1 MITVE
6 WKFNFVWL
14 SLLSRD
20 RVCWLFFTK
29 LVSKQAGF
37 QKELKSPCHQNH
49 VFSNPPRQLFYWLTE
64 KTPEETSLA
73 YYVISDCWRTHCLFL
88 SRANIVSNLAV
99 ACSGAIPVVKEKR
112 FWPIFCCLSYRM
124 AEANPSSTN
133 ADILTISYPIVS
145 S

>member
-14 SLLSRD
+14 SLLSGD
-20 RVCWLFFTK
+20 RVCWLFFTRPIG
-29 LVSKQAGF
+29 KQAGA
-37 QKELKSPCHQNH
+37 QNELQSPCHQNH
-49 VFSNPPRQLFYWLTE
+49 VFNNPPRQLFYWLTE
-64 KTPEETSLA
+64 KTAEETGLA
-73 YYVISDCWRTHCLFL
+73 YYVISDFWGTCCLFL

-99 ACSGAIPVVKEKR
+99 TCSGAIPVVKEKR

-124 AEANPSSTN
+124 AEADPSSAN
-133 ADILTISYPIVS
+133 ADILTINYPIVS